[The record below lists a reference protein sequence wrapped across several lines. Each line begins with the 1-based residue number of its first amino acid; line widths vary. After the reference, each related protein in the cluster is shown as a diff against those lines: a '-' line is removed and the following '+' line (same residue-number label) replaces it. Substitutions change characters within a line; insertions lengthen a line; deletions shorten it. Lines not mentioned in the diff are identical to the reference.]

1 MTDVPA
7 NCVGGGTLITQFGA
21 ARTAMP
27 VRPAGSIS
35 AGRRAFFLTSSITHG
50 ALHGAISKAQAVGD
64 RRPAWV
70 PRPVL
75 AAASMWI
82 VGLAELA
89 VE

>member
-1 MTDVPA
+1 
-7 NCVGGGTLITQFGA
+7 
-21 ARTAMP
+21 
-27 VRPAGSIS
+27 
-35 AGRRAFFLTSSITHG
+35 LTSSITHG
-50 ALHGAISKAQAVGD
+50 ALHGAISKARAVGD

-82 VGLAELA
+82 FGLAELA